1 MDREGVYK
9 KFLHL
14 LQARVRQLKVRSPGE
29 AEEFFLSRIDDA
41 NPIKEFLLLQ
51 AQREDYRNIEDRLR
65 AMLESDLE
73 GGKSDEA
80 I

>member
-1 MDREGVYK
+1 MDREEVYK
-9 KFLHL
+9 KLL
-14 LQARVRQLKVRSPGE
+14 YVLQARVRQLKVRSPGE

-41 NPIKEFLLLQ
+41 NPINELLLLQ
-51 AQREDYRNIEDRLR
+51 AQREDYRNIEDRLC